1 MAAPRTDARTLG
13 RVLSSGGQT
22 PMATKSLKPG
32 SEVDAWCTKC
42 RMDLLHRVI
51 AMQGAKIIRVEC
63 RTCNGHHNYRRPK
76 SGPSASL
83 LPASPATSKSK
94 PARSAPSTPSARRT
108 AASEAERQREATWQK
123 AVLGQP
129 ISSFRAYRAS
139 QTFNSGDLIRHGKF
153 GDGYIVRVID
163 RQKVE
168 VMFKDGPRTL
178 AQALDA

>member
-1 MAAPRTDARTLG
+1 MPKT
-13 RVLSSGGQT
+13 
-22 PMATKSLKPG
+22 LKPG

-42 RMDLLHRVI
+42 RMDLLHRII
-51 AMQGAKIIRVEC
+51 AMEGPKIARVEC
-63 RTCNGHHNYRRPK
+63 RTCGGHHNYRRPK
-76 SGPSASL
+76 SGPA
-83 LPASPATSKSK
+83 ASPARGDRPPK
-94 PARSAPSTPSARRT
+94 
-108 AASEAERQREATWQK
+108 AASAAKGPAALSPRKAAAHEAERQRESTWEK
-123 AVLGQP
+123 AVLGKP
-129 ISSFRAYRAS
+129 VASFRAYRAS